1 MLVMSHVRS
10 ALCTLQQQCVKSIID
25 HLLLSAIFGN
35 SENIVQPMT
44 LKVFPVLFFLIRH
57 FIELVKQAVP
67 TPTFMN
73 VVEKRK
79 NSSDPGSEL
88 NTVD

>member
-1 MLVMSHVRS
+1 MHKLLNHLTYDRKNLISRS
-10 ALCTLQQQCVKSIID
+10 RTIETYKQFSGSQIK
-25 HLLLSAIFGN
+25 
-35 SENIVQPMT
+35 ENIVQPMT
-44 LKVFPVLFFLIRH
+44 LKVFSVLFFLIRH